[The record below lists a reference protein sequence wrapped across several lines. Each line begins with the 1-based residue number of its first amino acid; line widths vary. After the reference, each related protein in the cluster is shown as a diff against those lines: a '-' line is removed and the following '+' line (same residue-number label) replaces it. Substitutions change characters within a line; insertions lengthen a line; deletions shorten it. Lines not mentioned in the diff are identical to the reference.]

1 MRLGEFRFDARRWSR
16 ADWAAA
22 IATALL
28 FLSLFMPWFGI
39 TLLGTSA
46 TADALDS
53 HGYLYLVP
61 VLSLAIVGYLV
72 FRAGFAS
79 AQPLDVRVHERVLLG
94 ATAVNLLVVLVG
106 FFSVPGSADVP
117 GLITRQAG
125 AFIGLIAALA
135 AAAPVAAA
143 ILSNATQRQPE

>member
-1 MRLGEFRFDARRWSR
+1 M
-16 ADWAAA
+16 
-22 IATALL
+22 L

-53 HGYLYLVP
+53 HGYLYLVL
-61 VLSLAIVGYLV
+61 VLCLVIAGYLV

-79 AQPLDVRVHERVLLG
+79 ARPVDTRGHERLLLA
-94 ATAVNLLVVLVG
+94 ATAVNFLVILIG
-106 FFSVPGSADVP
+106 FFSVPGSADAA

-125 AFIGLIAALA
+125 AFIGLIAAVA

-143 ILSNATQRQPE
+143 VLSNATQRQPG

>member
-16 ADWAAA
+16 ADWVAV

-53 HGYLYLVP
+53 HGYLYLVL
-61 VLSLAIVGYLV
+61 VLSLAVVGYLV
-72 FRAGFAS
+72 FRAGFAG
-79 AQPLDVRVHERVLLG
+79 AQPLDARGHERPLLG
-94 ATAVNLLVVLVG
+94 ATALNFLLVLIG
-106 FFSVPGSADVP
+106 FISVPGNADVA

-143 ILSNATQRQPE
+143 VLSNATQRQP